1 MNDLFKE
8 IFAVAALVGRALV
21 VLQQQIAA
29 MVEKAEQQHRQRAV
43 IAARRVRHSWKKSD
57 LPGLRSLGITIEAE
71 DQRKLR
77 SRGRPVVLIHKPLC
91 STIIN
96 RLSEVQPLFDSSSS
110 PHQRKQALKLFWPW
124 WHHYVEALYRGEL
137 ARAKAMRIAHASD
150 HAEELVGAAF
160 AISASRVHSICG
172 KIRRLRKEW
181 DGAANFPEMT
191 LDDFNDWMTTGED
204 SWAERHL
211 RKSQSLQMR

>member
-1 MNDLFKE
+1 
-8 IFAVAALVGRALV
+8 
-21 VLQQQIAA
+21 
-29 MVEKAEQQHRQRAV
+29 
-43 IAARRVRHSWKKSD
+43 
-57 LPGLRSLGITIEAE
+57 
-71 DQRKLR
+71 
-77 SRGRPVVLIHKPLC
+77 
-91 STIIN
+91 
-96 RLSEVQPLFDSSSS
+96 
-110 PHQRKQALKLFWPW
+110 
-124 WHHYVEALYRGEL
+124 
-137 ARAKAMRIAHASD
+137 MRIAHASD